1 MSDSLVVLSADVA
14 AKDGSQETAVTL
26 VGLIL
31 GLIIAPLVDENYF
44 LIWLLF
50 AVFTTAHLFAN
61 YRAVRGL
68 VMDTLNRQRLAI
80 VVTHYLGSASREVLS
95 PVQASAREWPL
106 WFAFMDRGHPIR
118 LGTSLAALHPRLRL
132 PSDITLSGLTAR
144 CAYLTC
150 VCTSD
155 GAALLLTPPSER
167 STGNQQQLYGDE
179 ECSLAGRPSIEVLLR
194 QDADHGVMIE
204 AFASALVARRTLGEL
219 QDQARQPGAH
229 PLTLRRL
236 AAALQSEQS
245 RLLPPLVAALSTTG
259 WHTTRSLLG
268 PGPYRYRSASSAS
281 SSS

>member
-1 MSDSLVVLSADVA
+1 MLHADVA
-14 AKDGSQETAVTL
+14 AKDGSQETAVSL

-50 AVFTTAHLFAN
+50 AVFTAAHLFAN

-80 VVTHYLGSASREVLS
+80 VVDHYLGSASREVLS
-95 PVQASAREWPL
+95 PAQASAQEWPL

-118 LGTSLAALHPRLRL
+118 LGTSLAALHPRLRI
-132 PSDITLSGLTAR
+132 PSGSTLSDLTAR

-155 GAALLLTPPSER
+155 GAALLMPPVER
-167 STGNQQQLYGDE
+167 STDNQQQLYGDE
-179 ECSLAGRPSIEVLLR
+179 ECSLAGRPSIEMLLR

-204 AFASALVARRTLGEL
+204 AFASALVARHTLGEL
-219 QDQARQPGAH
+219 QDQARQPGAQ

-236 AAALQSEQS
+236 AAALRSEQS
-245 RLLPPLVAALSTTG
+245 RRLPPLIAALSTTG

-268 PGPYRYRSASSAS
+268 PGPYRYRSASSPS